1 MLKAG
6 KYRLT
11 LGIYYALNSLLTRP
25 VLRFMNNSKKPKK
38 KNAKAKSKGDP
49 DDQD

>member
-38 KNAKAKSKGDP
+38 KSKSKGDP